1 MVEKERA
8 SYTGRRKHLVS
19 GRNAGPDEVPAV
31 DHKEGKIVV
40 DFTSD
45 DLCDALVIDPEGNE
59 IGTLVRIYVHP
70 VHRSPQWASV
80 RTGILGSAKS
90 FVPLDGAQ
98 WDGVHLR
105 VAINKFLIIKAPH
118 LDNQDDDELTE
129 TDTDSLDEYYAIS
142 NGTDRCEAAGLR
154 DDAPTH
160 HARAPDPT
168 VAREI
173 NAPIAGFAE

>member
-1 MVEKERA
+1 MGVLHWPTKAPPERKEWWP
-8 SYTGRRKHLVS
+8 RRSLCC
-19 GRNAGPDEVPAV
+19 GPR
-31 DHKEGKIVV
+31 EGKFVV

-45 DLCDALVIDPEGNE
+45 NLCDALVIDAEGNE

-80 RTGILGSAKS
+80 RMETPGSAKS

-105 VAINKFLIIKAPH
+105 VAINKFLIVKAPH
-118 LDNQDDDELTE
+118 LNNQDDAELTE
-129 TDTDSLDEYYAIS
+129 TDSDSLDEYYAIS
-142 NGTDRCEAAGLR
+142 KSTDRCEVARLR

-168 VAREI
+168 VAWPREELEGRDRE
-173 NAPIAGFAE
+173 A